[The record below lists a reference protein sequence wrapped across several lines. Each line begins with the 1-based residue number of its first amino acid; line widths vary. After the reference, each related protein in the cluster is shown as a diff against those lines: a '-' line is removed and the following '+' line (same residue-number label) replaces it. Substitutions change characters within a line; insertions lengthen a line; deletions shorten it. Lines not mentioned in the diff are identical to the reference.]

1 MTMARVQNNS
11 VIAVGLPATLH
22 GRPMDDLHRQ
32 GWRLVKGTPRPT
44 NHDPGMT
51 YVYQGPYT
59 YNTEEDAVYGQWVQ
73 IDLSAQQ
80 LAEERARMKVTRRQ
94 AKQQLASVGLL
105 GQVQT
110 AIDGIGDAEQKI
122 QVQIY
127 WDDSLHLERLHP
139 ELIALGTELGLDGDQ
154 MDDLFRE
161 AAER

>member
-1 MTMARVQNNS
+1 MTMARVQDNR
-11 VIAVGLPATLH
+11 VVAVGLPATLQ
-22 GRPMDDLHRQ
+22 GRPRRELNQ
-32 GWRLVKGTPRPT
+32 LGWRLVKGTPRPA

-51 YVYQGPYT
+51 YVYQRPYT
-59 YNTEEDAVYGQWVQ
+59 YNADEDAVYGQWVQ
-73 IDLSAQQ
+73 IDLAAQQ

-105 GQVQT
+105 DQVQA
-110 AIDGIGDAEQKI
+110 AINGIGDAEQKI

-127 WDDSLHLERLHP
+127 WDDSLYLERLHP

-154 MDDLFRE
+154 MDDLFRS